1 MRRLLPL
8 LAALSS
14 LAAAEWT
21 PPPTLDDLLG
31 ADCAVVGHFVEKG
44 GAVRFMPATALWGDV
59 RVVEELL
66 KDKDFPVRIE
76 ENGGLT
82 AWTWGSAT
90 GLASMSGF
98 APENGKQHAIWFFF
112 QRSPRD
118 LASQPVEL
126 TEGFASLRRA
136 RRVKPPALFGLL
148 QRLDFDMRRDAME
161 DLVAGR
167 DAEVLA
173 ELHRITLSRESLAGF
188 TALDVLIETRLLDA
202 DRFWGVWTDHRS
214 RETLLEI
221 LRERDPD
228 RVTRELRKAIEGETR
243 PADLAMLLYL
253 SQEDVDTSIRYLDH
267 PAEEVRD
274 RALGNLYGSLW
285 TLART
290 PGQGS
295 RLDALAQRVL
305 PLLRERRKV
314 ETSDRP
320 TLHQMLEEKDGVP
333 WVLRV
338 PATVEPPAKYSEE
351 AERDLVV
358 SFLTSGQGGFATE
371 SAGREVAERF
381 LADGFERLRKAAES
395 QDFNTN
401 GVYHGMGYVRHPS
414 VFAHLVARA
423 KAMSEGDDAFP
434 AALRAIARQKQERS
448 FDVLKEILEARF
460 RSPGGFELCG
470 MFDALA
476 LVRDERALDLLK
488 GMRDVVTQGSA
499 LAYVRARAAHG
510 DPWAIQELLT
520 GLHEPSQSE
529 LLEYRGVD
537 DVIGALLLVDTPEA
551 TEELKR
557 SVRSGWLGRWESFD
571 WPGPWNS
578 MSMDMENCAG
588 DSRRTTPI
596 GEVARRD
603 PRWLAELALEFMG
616 SSSMSARVCGA
627 YVFQG
632 LTGRSFDFRPEAF
645 AAERAAP
652 LLLLKK
658 WWAQHKTETREQ
670 WLLSHFRERGFP
682 VTGLKDKNSLPVLV
696 KALADPLTHDLA
708 VERISVITGKYFT
721 TPPLRFSERMY
732 GQGGDDRDQ
741 RTTVRVTGWLEARKL
756 LPAER

>member
-1 MRRLLPL
+1 MRRLFPL

-14 LAAAEWT
+14 LAIAEST

-31 ADCAVVGHFVEKG
+31 ADCAVVGHFAEKD
-44 GAVRFMPATALWGDV
+44 GAVRFVPATVLWGDA
-59 RVVEELL
+59 RIVEGLL
-66 KDKDFPVRIE
+66 KDEDFPVRIE

-82 AWTWGSAT
+82 AWTWAGAEGLFSDSGRSPEDAT
-90 GLASMSGF
+90 
-98 APENGKQHAIWFFF
+98 QRAIWFFF
-112 QRSPRD
+112 KTSPRD

-126 TEGFASLRRA
+126 TEGFTSLHRA
-136 RRVKPPALFGLL
+136 RRAKPPALFGLL

-161 DLVAGR
+161 DLVADR

-173 ELHRITLSRESLAGF
+173 DLHRIALSRESLASF
-188 TALDVLIETRLLDA
+188 KALNVLIETRLLDA
-202 DRFWGVWTDHRS
+202 DRFWSVWTDHPS
-214 RETLLEI
+214 RETLLK
-221 LRERDPD
+221 LLKERDRD

-243 PADLAMLLYL
+243 PAELAMLLYL

-267 PAEEVRD
+267 DEPDVRG
-274 RALGNLYGSLW
+274 RALGNLHANLW
-285 TLART
+285 TLARE
-290 PGQGS
+290 PAQAS
-295 RLDALAQRVL
+295 RRKALAERVL
-305 PLLRERRKV
+305 PLLEARRKV
-314 ETSDRP
+314 ETSDAILRW
-320 TLHQMLEEKDGVP
+320 LDRIFEEEGGVP
-333 WVLRV
+333 T
-338 PATVEPPAKYSEE
+338 AEPPAKYSEE
-351 AERDLVV
+351 EERKLVM
-358 SFLTSGQGGFATE
+358 SRLTSGQGGFATE
-371 SAGREVAERF
+371 SAGREVADRF
-381 LADGFERLRKAAES
+381 LAEGFEHLRKAAE
-395 QDFNTN
+395 DPNYN
-401 GVYHGMGYVRHPS
+401 AKLIYRGMGYVRHPS

-423 KAMSEGDDAFP
+423 KAMREGDDAFP
-434 AALRAIARQKQERS
+434 AALRAIGRQDPEGS
-448 FDVLKEILEARF
+448 FEVLKEILESRP
-460 RSPGGFELCG
+460 RSFGVFELCG

-529 LLEYRGVD
+529 LLEYRAVD
-537 DVIGALLLVDTPEA
+537 DVIGALLLLDTPEA
-551 TEELKR
+551 TEEIKR
-557 SVRSGWLGRWESFD
+557 SVQRAWPGRWESFE
-571 WPGPWNS
+571 WPGPWGS
-578 MSMDMENCAG
+578 VSMDMENCAA
-588 DSRRTTPI
+588 DSRRGTPI

-616 SSSMSARVCGA
+616 SSSMSARIYGA

-632 LTGRSFDFRPEAF
+632 LTGRSFGFRPEAF
-645 AAERAAP
+645 AAERAAA
-652 LLLLKK
+652 LLLLKG

-670 WLLSHFRERGFP
+670 WLLSHFREKGFP
-682 VTGLKDKNSLPVLV
+682 MARLNDKDSLPVLV

-732 GQGGDDRDQ
+732 GDGGDGGQQ